1 MIETIVSF
9 AIVMLI
15 VGLVCYLFSL
25 TPFQAW
31 IKQAFYAVVVV
42 ITLIYVLRHYV
53 E

>member
-1 MIETIVSF
+1 MIDTIISL

-25 TPFQAW
+25 TPFQTW

-42 ITLIYVLRHYV
+42 VTLIYLLRHYV
-53 E
+53 